1 MQLTESSKK
10 MEYKKPINI
19 QKIDNFVT
27 YKKNTDKTTLRFNL
41 APVRLTVIEILHSK
55 YWLRCG
61 KTESLSTGDRNR

>member
-19 QKIDNFVT
+19 QKIDNFVIH
-27 YKKNTDKTTLRFNL
+27 KKNTDKTTLRFNL

-55 YWLRCG
+55 Y
-61 KTESLSTGDRNR
+61 